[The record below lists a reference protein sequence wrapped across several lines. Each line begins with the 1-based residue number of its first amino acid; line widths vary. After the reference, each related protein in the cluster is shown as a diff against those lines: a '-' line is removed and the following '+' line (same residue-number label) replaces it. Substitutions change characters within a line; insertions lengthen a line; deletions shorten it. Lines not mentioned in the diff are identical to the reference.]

1 MAALGINMIKTVVS
15 ILFLFLTPLLAATRL
30 VFVAK
35 YLRVAK
41 EGIFTVLA
49 YLASAIVLVTVL
61 FWFGQIHTT
70 YYGPA
75 GAGGWGFLL
84 AIPALLISAVFLE
97 LMVLGSKRVA

>member
-1 MAALGINMIKTVVS
+1 MIKTVVS
-15 ILFLFLTPLLAATRL
+15 ILFLFLPPLLAATRL

-75 GAGGWGFLL
+75 GEGGWGFPASYSSL
-84 AIPALLISAVFLE
+84 ANF
-97 LMVLGSKRVA
+97 GSFFRIDGAT